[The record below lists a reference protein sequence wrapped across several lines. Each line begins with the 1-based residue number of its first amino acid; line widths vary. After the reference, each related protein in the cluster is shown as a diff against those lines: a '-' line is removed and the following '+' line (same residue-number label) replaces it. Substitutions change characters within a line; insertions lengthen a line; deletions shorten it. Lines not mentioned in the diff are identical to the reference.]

1 MGAPEMSA
9 NAFGPLAIG
18 SAFLGKYDILSL
30 IGRGGHA
37 CVYHAVNSFMGRHV
51 AIKVLHRPGG
61 VEREALRRG
70 QAEAQLLNRL
80 RHPNIVEVIDAGMTD
95 DGLLYIVMELLEGRS
110 LREVLNEHGALSVEE
125 ALGVAEEI
133 AVGLQAAHET
143 GAIHRDLKPE
153 NVFVTRSGVVKI
165 LDFGIAKV
173 ADATAWTTDEGTT
186 HGTVL
191 YMSPE
196 QLQLQKLTARSD
208 IYALGVVTYELLA
221 GRHPVPMLI
230 DSPHPTVFEIARA
243 VTTRDPPALDEL
255 DARIPRG
262 VAALV
267 SRAMAKWPE
276 MRFDS
281 MSDFARELRE
291 SREAW
296 RAYNKVHGI
305 PLVSRNLGGGSPS
318 SGSPVVA
325 SKRPS
330 AAPPPSSRKVS
341 TPGTSAPVTTRTSE
355 LGEPALRR
363 SPVRAVVA
371 VGIVV
376 GIAVGITVGLL
387 RTRAAAGDAVSPAAL
402 SGSNVPP
409 AAIAATTSDAP
420 APAAPPPAR
429 AAEPAEPSASE
440 KIVAPS
446 ATGTAPV
453 PIRSKPRA
461 VARPGAKPTSSEPRP
476 DDAALKAPAAEP
488 RKPTDRVDLR
498 LKRLEQSLGADDG
511 RAHP

>member
-1 MGAPEMSA
+1 MTATVQ
-9 NAFGPLAIG
+9 GPLAIG
-18 SAFLGKYDILSL
+18 AVFLGKYEIRSL

-80 RHPNIVEVIDAGMTD
+80 RHPNIVEVSDAGMTD

-125 ALGVAEEI
+125 ALGIAGEI
-133 AVGLQAAHET
+133 AEGLHAAHAT

-153 NVFVTRSGVVKI
+153 NVFVTRTGAVKI

-173 ADATAWTTDEGTT
+173 ADLAAWTTDEGTA

-196 QLQLQKLTARSD
+196 QLQLAKLTPRSD
-208 IYALGVVTYELLA
+208 IYALGVVTYELLL

-230 DSPHPTVFEIARA
+230 DSPQPTVFEISRA
-243 VTTRDPPALDEL
+243 VLTREPPLLDEL
-255 DARIPRG
+255 DPRIPRG

-276 MRFDS
+276 MRFES
-281 MSDFARELRE
+281 MLELSRELRE
-291 SREAW
+291 SRDAW

-305 PLVSRNLGGGSPS
+305 PLVNRALGGGAPS

-325 SKRPS
+325 SQ
-330 AAPPPSSRKVS
+330 PPPAQPASSARKLL
-341 TPGTSAPVTTRTSE
+341 TPGTAAPVTTRTTPF
-355 LGEPALRR
+355 GGQAARR
-363 SPVRAVVA
+363 SPMRAVVVGGCLVGAA
-371 VGIVV
+371 VGGVV
-376 GIAVGITVGLL
+376 GWL
-387 RTRAAAGDAVSPAAL
+387 RLHPGPSEAPKTGVLTGATFSTTATTAAASD
-402 SGSNVPP
+402 VPV
-409 AAIAATTSDAP
+409 P
-420 APAAPPPAR
+420 APTLTAAPPAPPALGNAQLDAT
-429 AAEPAEPSASE
+429 AA
-440 KIVAPS
+440 
-446 ATGTAPV
+446 APV
-453 PIRSKPRA
+453 PIHSKPRA
-461 VARPGAKPTSSEPRP
+461 ASRPGVKTTPSGPSQENVAPRE
-476 DDAALKAPAAEP
+476 APAAEP
-488 RKPTDRVDLR
+488 RKPVDRVDLR
-498 LKRLEQSLGADDG
+498 LKRLEQSLGAEDS

>member
-1 MGAPEMSA
+1 MTSSVQ
-9 NAFGPLAIG
+9 GPLAIG
-18 SAFLGKYDILSL
+18 AVFLGKYEIRSL

-80 RHPNIVEVIDAGMTD
+80 RHPNIVEVSDAGMTD

-125 ALGVAEEI
+125 ALGIAGEI
-133 AVGLQAAHET
+133 AEGLQAAHAT

-153 NVFVTRSGVVKI
+153 NVFVTRTGAVKI

-173 ADATAWTTDEGTT
+173 ADLAAWTTDEGTA

-196 QLQLQKLTARSD
+196 QLQLEKLTPRSD
-208 IYALGVVTYELLA
+208 IYALGVVTYELLL

-230 DSPHPTVFEIARA
+230 DSPQPTVFEISRA
-243 VTTRDPPALDEL
+243 VLTREPPLLDEV

-267 SRAMAKWPE
+267 SRAMAKVPE
-276 MRFDS
+276 QRFES
-281 MSDFARELRE
+281 MTELGREVRE
-291 SREAW
+291 SRDAW

-305 PLVSRNLGGGSPS
+305 PLVNRPLGGGTPA

-325 SKRPS
+325 SQHAPAQPVSS
-330 AAPPPSSRKVS
+330 ARKLL
-341 TPGTSAPVTTRTSE
+341 TPGTAAPVTTRTAPFGRE
-355 LGEPALRR
+355 AARR
-363 SPVRAVVA
+363 SPLRAVVLGGCVVGAIVGGA
-371 VGIVV
+371 VGW
-376 GIAVGITVGLL
+376 L
-387 RTRAAAGDAVSPAAL
+387 RLHPAASDPATLGALNGATIPTTATAAASQVPLPAPTLTAD
-402 SGSNVPP
+402 PP
-409 AAIAATTSDAP
+409 ATPAPVSAQSAAT
-420 APAAPPPAR
+420 AA
-429 AAEPAEPSASE
+429 
-440 KIVAPS
+440 
-446 ATGTAPV
+446 TAV

-461 VARPGAKPTSSEPRP
+461 ASRPGVKTTPSGPSQENVAPRE
-476 DDAALKAPAAEP
+476 APATEP
-488 RKPTDRVDLR
+488 RKPVDRVDLR
-498 LKRLEQSLGADDG
+498 LKRLEQSLGAEDN